1 MFCSVCVSVLVVSG
15 APLPFAGVVQ
25 AGCAGGVGDEVGGA
39 GRHEVGHGR
48 RDVHPLVSHQIICSP
63 EANTSARRTAFEGET
78 MKIDHFLTANI
89 EIANQI
95 NIIRF

>member
-1 MFCSVCVSVLVVSG
+1 MSVLVVSG